1 MADLAVLQK
10 VGSPLRLHHP
20 GLPVLNG
27 HKTGVNVLYGDQSV
41 KWVPMSDGTVFKTEM
56 YKCVGFGRTNNP
68 SEAKIWKFFDEF

>member
-1 MADLAVLQK
+1 VPD
-10 VGSPLRLHHP
+10 RR
-20 GLPVLNG
+20 